1 MARQGGKMNDKSY
14 HKIERLP
21 DGTVA
26 VENNTGKDAPGVVC
40 ANPAVFP
47 GWERYRKEFKKKKIY
62 LQGEYDKAIAECLT
76 CTDSFILS
84 MNGYSYLGPEH
95 FRRYGI
101 QVGDYEAACAA
112 ILRSTIKLLK
122 IKFPEAKLQL
132 VYGASDMGVD
142 QAIEIVAREFSLNLF
157 GFSCV
162 EFLPYAKDDDIPV
175 YVADTID
182 DYADAYIRSLDL
194 LITTGGREHALK
206 HDVLAA
212 CVYNKRIHFVDVLN
226 SLSMT
231 GGVPATVI
239 DEVGKVKVDNAAAA
253 FGRNVSFFSRDNVVA
268 ANPDKGDRWD
278 AIFENVSSVATGVC
292 RQKMSATKKFN

>member
-1 MARQGGKMNDKSY
+1 MDSRDY
-14 HKIERLP
+14 HTIERLP
-21 DGTVA
+21 DGSVV
-26 VENNTGKDAPGVVC
+26 VENNTGQDAPDVVC
-40 ANPAVFP
+40 VNPAVFR
-47 GWERYRKEFKKKKIY
+47 GWEVYRKEFRKKKIY
-62 LQGEYDKAIAECLT
+62 LQGEYEKAIVECLT
-76 CTDSFILS
+76 CPDSFVLS

-101 QVGDYEAACAA
+101 QEGDYEAACAA
-112 ILRSTIKLLK
+112 ILRSAIKQLR

-132 VYGASDMGVD
+132 IYGASDMGVD
-142 QAIEIVAREFSLNLF
+142 KAIEIVAREFNLNLF

-175 YVADTID
+175 YVADTVD

-226 SLSMT
+226 SLSVT

-239 DEVGKVKVDNAAAA
+239 DEKGKVTVDNAAAA
-253 FGRNVSFFSRDNVVA
+253 FGRNVSFFSRDNAVSA
-268 ANPDKGDRWD
+268 SSDKGDRWD
-278 AIFENVSSVATGVC
+278 AIFENVSSVAIGVC
-292 RQKMSATKKFN
+292 RQKMSAQKKFS